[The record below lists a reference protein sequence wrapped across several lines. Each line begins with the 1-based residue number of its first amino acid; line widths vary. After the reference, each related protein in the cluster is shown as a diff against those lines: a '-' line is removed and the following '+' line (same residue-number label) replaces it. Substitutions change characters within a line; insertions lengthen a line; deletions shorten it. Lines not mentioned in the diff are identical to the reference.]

1 MITINYFSKFGNY
14 KTKSTAHSFHF
25 TVGHACLS
33 FYFPDVLSQATVA
46 ILFATCRIIRNPPIN
61 GSLPVIVHKRS
72 RSFRKVRSD
81 QNLNTA
87 TPYAGRS
94 YANEYGLPSHSLF
107 SALYISGCTLPL
119 PPNCASSLL
128 STSLYCLRLGTP
140 TR

>member
-33 FYFPDVLSQATVA
+33 FYFPDVLSQAAVT
-46 ILFATCRIIRNPPIN
+46 IRFATCRIIRNPPLN

-72 RSFRKVRSD
+72 RSFHQVRSD

-107 SALYISGCTLPL
+107 TALYTTGRSVVF
-119 PPNCASSLL
+119 PPNSAASPS
-128 STSLYCLRLGTP
+128 STRRYCFLFGTP

>member
-33 FYFPDVLSQATVA
+33 FYFPDVLSQAAVA
-46 ILFATCRIIRNPPIN
+46 IRFATCRIIRNPPIN

-72 RSFRKVRSD
+72 RSFHQVRSD

-94 YANEYGLPSHSLF
+94 YANEYGLPSHSDCT
-107 SALYISGCTLPL
+107 ARYTSGCSFPL
-119 PPNCASSLL
+119 PPNSAASLL
-128 STSLYCLRLGTP
+128 RTRRYCFFFGTP